1 MPFKSLGGIK
11 MLKETIICIVI
22 AIAIIFGNNVT
33 QNYTKES
40 IQELSGTLQNLREDL
55 LKGQVENDNLENG
68 LKKIERDWKKRH
80 DILAFYIEHNEL
92 EKIETGL
99 TAMKSYIKTK
109 KYEDSISEVD
119 KSIFLL
125 KHIEDKYSFN
135 LQNIL

>member
-1 MPFKSLGGIK
+1 

-40 IQELSGTLQNLREDL
+40 IQELSGTLQSLREEL
-55 LKGQVENDNLENG
+55 VQEQVENEKLNKDLRKIKEDWEN
-68 LKKIERDWKKRH
+68 RH
-80 DILAFYIEHNEL
+80 DKLAFYIEHNEL
-92 EKIETGL
+92 EKIETSL
-99 TAMKSYIKTK
+99 TTMKSYIETK
-109 KYEDSISEVD
+109 EYEDSISEVD

-125 KHIEDKYSFN
+125 KHIEDKYAFN